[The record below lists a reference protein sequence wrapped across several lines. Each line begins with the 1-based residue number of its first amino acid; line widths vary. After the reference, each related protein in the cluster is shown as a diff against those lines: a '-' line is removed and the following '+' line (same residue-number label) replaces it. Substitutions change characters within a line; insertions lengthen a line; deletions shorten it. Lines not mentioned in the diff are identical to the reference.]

1 VALTG
6 KFATVGLA
14 TLGSRA
20 AGFLRDALIAALIG
34 AGPVADAVF
43 AAFLLPNLARRVL
56 SEGAFNAA
64 FIPVFARREA
74 TGGPGSA
81 AAFLGGVLKAMLLA
95 AVPATLAGLA
105 FMPELVGLLVGGFRA
120 APEKFAASVH
130 YARIAFPYVAVILLA
145 ALFAGTLNALRRYR
159 AVAFAPILF
168 NLVLVA
174 ALGAL
179 LLWPAGGARQVGT
192 VIVAMVLAAG
202 LLQLGFILAV
212 TLRQRSALDWR
223 AVRAGR
229 LCDPDVRRFLLVV
242 GPGMA
247 LAGAGHLNML
257 IAVQLASSMPASVSW
272 LYYADRLFQLPLG
285 LAATAIGIVML
296 PEIARHLYQGD
307 RQAVRASFGAALEFG
322 LAVAVPAGVALALL
336 AQPIVTVLYRHGSF
350 TTADGLATAAMLRPL
365 ALALPA
371 FVLVKIALP
380 QFLVHERFRWPLA
393 AAGLGLVGN
402 VVVSRLLNEAG
413 ILAAPAWGVAAAAWL
428 NAAILW
434 VLLWRIDGA
443 ALAEGAAA
451 RLARVGL
458 ACLAT
463 ATVTW
468 GASLA
473 LAAGFAA
480 TESFAARAGLLAL
493 ACLAGLAVQG
503 GALARLGVLDMRA
516 LRAGLARPRI
526 ADIPSEVKPR

>member
-1 VALTG
+1 VALTA
-6 KFATVGLA
+6 KFAAVGLA
-14 TLGSRA
+14 TLGSRV

-74 TGGPGSA
+74 QGGPASA
-81 AAFLGGVLKAMLLA
+81 AAFLGGVLKAMLLV
-95 AVPATLAGLA
+95 AVPATLTGLA
-105 FMPELVGLLVGGFRA
+105 FMPELLGLLVGGFRDM
-120 APEKFAASVH
+120 PEKFAGAVH
-130 YARIAFPYVAVILLA
+130 YSRIAFPYVAVILLA
-145 ALFAGTLNALRRYR
+145 ALFAGTLNALRHYR

-168 NLVLVA
+168 NFVLVA

-179 LLWPAGGARQVGT
+179 LLWPAAGAARTGT

-202 LLQLGFILAV
+202 ILQLGFIFGV
-212 TLRQRSALDWR
+212 TLRQRAALDWR
-223 AVRAGR
+223 AVRAGSMR
-229 LCDPDVRRFLLVV
+229 DKDVRRFLLVL
-242 GPGMA
+242 GPGIA

-257 IAVQLASSMPASVSW
+257 LAVHLASGVPASVSW

-296 PEIARHLYQGD
+296 PDIARHLHRGD
-307 RQAVRASFGAALEFG
+307 RPAVRAAFAGALEFG

-336 AQPIVTVLYRHGSF
+336 AEPIVTVLYRHGSF
-350 TTADGLATAAMLRPL
+350 TTDDGLATAAMLRPL

-393 AAGLGLVGN
+393 AAGLGLAGN
-402 VVVSRLLNEAG
+402 VVASRLLGEAG
-413 ILAAPAWGVAAAAWL
+413 FLAAPAWGVAAAAWL
-428 NAAILW
+428 NAVILW
-434 VLLWRIDGA
+434 VLLARAGDA
-443 ALAEGAAA
+443 ALGKHAAA
-451 RLARVGL
+451 RLARVAL

-463 ATVTW
+463 AIVTW

-473 LAAGFAA
+473 LAADFAVSG
-480 TESFAARAGLLAL
+480 SFAARAGLLTL

-503 GALARLGVLDMRA
+503 ACLAGLGVLDLQA
-516 LRAGLARPRI
+516 LRAGLARRRI
-526 ADIPSEVKPR
+526 ADIPSEDKPR

>member
-1 VALTG
+1 MALPG

-20 AGFLRDALIAALIG
+20 AGFLRDALIAALLG
-34 AGPVADAVF
+34 AGPIADAVL

-74 TGGPGSA
+74 KGGPESA
-81 AAFLGGVLKAMLLA
+81 AAFLGGVLKAMLLIG
-95 AVPATLAGLA
+95 VPTTLAGLA
-105 FMPELVGLLVGGFRA
+105 FMPELLGLIVGGFRQT
-120 APEKFAASVH
+120 PEKFADAVH

-159 AVAFAPILF
+159 AVALAPILF

-179 LLWPAGGARQVGT
+179 LLWPAGGARDIGT
-192 VIVAMVLAAG
+192 AIVAMVLAAG
-202 LLQLGFILAV
+202 LLQLGFILWV
-212 TLRQRSALDWR
+212 TLRQRAALDWP
-223 AVRAGR
+223 AVRHGSWR
-229 LCDPDVRRFLLVV
+229 DPDVRRFLLVV
-242 GPGMA
+242 GPGIA

-257 IAVQLASSMPASVSW
+257 LAVHLASSVPASVSW

-296 PEIARHLYQGD
+296 PDIARHMHRGETA
-307 RQAVRASFGAALEFG
+307 AVRASFAGALEFG

-336 AQPIVTVLYRHGSF
+336 AEPIVTVLYHHGAF
-350 TTADGLATAAMLRPL
+350 TAGDGLATAAMLRPL

-371 FVLVKIALP
+371 FVLVKVALP
-380 QFLVHERFRWPLA
+380 QFLVHERFRWPLV
-393 AAGLGLVGN
+393 AAGLGLAGN
-402 VVVSRLLNEAG
+402 VAASRLLSEAG
-413 ILAAPAWGVAAAAWL
+413 YLAAPAWGVAAAAWL
-428 NAAILW
+428 NAAMLW
-434 VLLWRIDGA
+434 ALLFRAGGA

-451 RLARVGL
+451 RLGRVAL

-463 ATVTW
+463 AAVTW
-468 GASLA
+468 GASLV

-480 TESFAARAGLLAL
+480 TEAFAARALLLAL
-493 ACLAGLAVQG
+493 ACLAGLAAQG
-503 GALARLGVLDMRA
+503 LALAGLGVLDINA
-516 LRAGLARPRI
+516 LRASFARRHG
-526 ADIPSEVKPR
+526 ADIPSGEKPR